1 MHTKFTL
8 RLLSAV
14 SLSLALV
21 MSVTSA
27 AHAEDLVLQVTKA
40 GITNPNQVAIVP
52 FLGNQTL
59 SDLTL
64 THLNN
69 TELKSSDNN
78 LPSHPQNAEDVIN
91 NIHAW
96 RNTGYQYVV
105 IGSSHTILGDKA
117 ATNFEIVDLGA
128 AKLIG
133 ARQTHISGSSS
144 QELQAA
150 TVAISNKIYAAITG
164 TTNDLVGKI
173 AYVEE
178 IGKANQKISTL
189 KVMDVATQNVKNI
202 QTINGSILTPAFSPD
217 GTKLAYTILHQ
228 DELPLIYIQ
237 ELGSDQKT
245 LVTPFK
251 GSNLSPAFSS
261 DGNALLFSGSHD
273 NDNPNIYRL
282 DLVAN
287 RLSTITQLD
296 GAENSPSY
304 LPNSQIIF
312 TADNGSRSQ
321 SIYRL
326 NNNTPIRITTGSS
339 PRVSHDGTRLAYTQ
353 GSSLIVANISGTNPK
368 IIAKIGTEGMA
379 SFSPNG
385 TSIVYSTQMGNDSK
399 LIINQLNTGH
409 ETILPTTGIIKDPT
423 WSAR

>member
-96 RNTGYQYVV
+96 RNTGYRYVV

-117 ATNFEIVDLGA
+117 ATNFEIVNLGA

-133 ARQTHISGSSS
+133 ARQTHISGSST

-150 TVAISNKIYAAITG
+150 AIAISNKIYAAITG

>member
-96 RNTGYQYVV
+96 RNTGYRYVV

-117 ATNFEIVDLGA
+117 ATNFEIVNLGA

-133 ARQTHISGSSS
+133 ARQTHISGSST

-150 TVAISNKIYAAITG
+150 AIAISNKIYAAITG

-273 NDNPNIYRL
+273 NDNPNIYQL

>member
-133 ARQTHISGSSS
+133 ARQTHISGSST

-150 TVAISNKIYAAITG
+150 AIAISNKIYAAITG

>member
-150 TVAISNKIYAAITG
+150 AVAISNKIYAAITG

-326 NNNTPIRITTGSS
+326 NNNTPIRITTGSI

-353 GSSLIVANISGTNPK
+353 GSNLIVANINGTNPK

-399 LIINQLNTGH
+399 LIIKQLNTGR

>member
-1 MHTKFTL
+1 MQTKFIS
-8 RLLSAV
+8 R
-14 SLSLALV
+14 SLSSISLSVALA
-21 MSVTSA
+21 MSVIPA

-40 GITNPNQVAIVP
+40 GNTNPNQVAIVP

-78 LPSHPQNAEDVIN
+78 LPNHPQNAEDVIN

-96 RNTGYQYVV
+96 RNTGYRYVV
-105 IGSSHTILGDKA
+105 IGSSHTILGDKT
-117 ATNFEIVDLGA
+117 ATNFDIVDLSSP
-128 AKLIG
+128 KLIG
-133 ARQTHISGSSS
+133 ARQTHIFGTSS

-150 TVAISNKIYAAITG
+150 AVAISNKIYAAITG

-178 IGKANQKISTL
+178 TGKANQKTSTL

-202 QTINGSILTPAFSPD
+202 ENVNGSILTPAFSPD
-217 GTKLAYTILHQ
+217 GTKLAYTILRQ

-237 ELGSDQKT
+237 ELSSDQKT

-251 GSNLSPAFSS
+251 GSNLSPAFSA

-273 NDNPNIYRL
+273 NNNPNIYRL
-282 DLVAN
+282 DLLAN

-304 LPNSQIIF
+304 LPNGQIIF
-312 TADNGSRSQ
+312 TADNGTRSQ
-321 SIYRL
+321 TIYRL
-326 NNNTPIRITTGSS
+326 NNNTPIRITAGGS

-353 GSSLIVANISGTNPK
+353 GSNLIVANVNGTNPK
-368 IIAKIGTEGMA
+368 TIAKIGTEGMA

-385 TSIVYSTQMGNDSK
+385 TSIVYSTHIGNDSK
-399 LIINQLNTGH
+399 LIIKQLNTGR
-409 ETILPTTGIIKDPT
+409 EIILPTTGIIKDPT

>member
-133 ARQTHISGSSS
+133 ARQTHIFGSST

-150 TVAISNKIYAAITG
+150 AIAISNKIYAAITG

-273 NDNPNIYRL
+273 NDNPNIYQL

-326 NNNTPIRITTGSS
+326 NNNTPIRITAGSS

-353 GSSLIVANISGTNPK
+353 GSNLIVANINGTNPK

>member
-133 ARQTHISGSSS
+133 ARQTHISGSSI

-150 TVAISNKIYAAITG
+150 AIAISNKIYAAITG

-326 NNNTPIRITTGSS
+326 NNNTPIRITTGSI

-353 GSSLIVANISGTNPK
+353 GSNLIVANINGTNPK

>member
-133 ARQTHISGSSS
+133 ARQTHIFGSST

-150 TVAISNKIYAAITG
+150 AIAISNKIYAAITG

>member
-133 ARQTHISGSSS
+133 ARQTHIFGSST

-150 TVAISNKIYAAITG
+150 AIAISNKIYAAITG

-273 NDNPNIYRL
+273 NDNPNIYQL

-326 NNNTPIRITTGSS
+326 NNNTPIRITAGSS

-353 GSSLIVANISGTNPK
+353 GSNLIVANINGTNPK

-399 LIINQLNTGH
+399 LIIKQLNTGR

>member
-1 MHTKFTL
+1 MD
-8 RLLSAV
+8 
-14 SLSLALV
+14 
-21 MSVTSA
+21 M
-27 AHAEDLVLQVTKA
+27 E
-40 GITNPNQVAIVP
+40 
-52 FLGNQTL
+52 
-59 SDLTL
+59 
-64 THLNN
+64 
-69 TELKSSDNN
+69 
-78 LPSHPQNAEDVIN
+78 
-91 NIHAW
+91 
-96 RNTGYQYVV
+96 
-105 IGSSHTILGDKA
+105 
-117 ATNFEIVDLGA
+117 A

-133 ARQTHISGSSS
+133 ARQTHIFGSST

-150 TVAISNKIYAAITG
+150 AIAISNKIYAAITG

-273 NDNPNIYRL
+273 NDNPNIYQL

-326 NNNTPIRITTGSS
+326 NNNTPIRITAGSS

-353 GSSLIVANISGTNPK
+353 GSNLIVANINGTNPK

-399 LIINQLNTGH
+399 LIIKQLNTGR

>member
-14 SLSLALV
+14 SLSLAIV

-133 ARQTHISGSSS
+133 ARQTHISGSSI

-150 TVAISNKIYAAITG
+150 AIAISNKIYAAITG

>member
-133 ARQTHISGSSS
+133 ARQTHISGSST

-150 TVAISNKIYAAITG
+150 AIAISNKIYAAITG

-273 NDNPNIYRL
+273 NDNPNIYQL

>member
-21 MSVTSA
+21 MSVTPA

-128 AKLIG
+128 AKPIG
-133 ARQTHISGSSS
+133 ARQTHIFGSST

-150 TVAISNKIYAAITG
+150 AIAISNKIYAAITG

-189 KVMDVATQNVKNI
+189 KVMDVATQSVKNI
-202 QTINGSILTPAFSPD
+202 QTVNGSILTPAFSPD

-304 LPNSQIIF
+304 LPSSQIIF

-353 GSSLIVANISGTNPK
+353 GSNLIVANINGTNPK
-368 IIAKIGTEGMA
+368 TIAKIGTEGMA

-399 LIINQLNTGH
+399 LIIKQLNTGR

>member
-96 RNTGYQYVV
+96 RNTGYRYVV

-117 ATNFEIVDLGA
+117 ATNFEIVNLGA

-133 ARQTHISGSSS
+133 ARQTHISGSST

-150 TVAISNKIYAAITG
+150 AIAISNKIYAAITG

-273 NDNPNIYRL
+273 NDNPNIYQL

-326 NNNTPIRITTGSS
+326 NNNTPIRITAGSS

-353 GSSLIVANISGTNPK
+353 GSNLIVANINGTNPK

>member
-133 ARQTHISGSSS
+133 ARQTHISGSST

-150 TVAISNKIYAAITG
+150 AIAISNKIYAAITG

-273 NDNPNIYRL
+273 NDNPNIYQL

-326 NNNTPIRITTGSS
+326 NNNTPIRITAGSS

-353 GSSLIVANISGTNPK
+353 GSNLIVANINGTNPK

>member
-96 RNTGYQYVV
+96 RNTGYRYVV

-117 ATNFEIVDLGA
+117 ATNFEIVNLGA

-133 ARQTHISGSSS
+133 ARQTHIFGSST

-150 TVAISNKIYAAITG
+150 AIAISNKIYAAITG

-326 NNNTPIRITTGSS
+326 NNNTPIRITAGSS

-353 GSSLIVANISGTNPK
+353 GSNLIVANINGTNPK